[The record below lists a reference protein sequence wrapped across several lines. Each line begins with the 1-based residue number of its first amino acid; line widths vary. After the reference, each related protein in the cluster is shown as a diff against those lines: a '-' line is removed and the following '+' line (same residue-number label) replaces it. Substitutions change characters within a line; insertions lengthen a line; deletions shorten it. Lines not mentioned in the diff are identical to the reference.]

1 MSLPRPLT
9 CMLFAALAFS
19 AAHPGSLGAARKPA
33 GQGRVLVSRLD
44 GPVSPVSAGA
54 LASALARAEGGGY
67 EALVLEVDTPGGLE
81 TSMRDMVKALLAS
94 RVPVIAWVC
103 PSGGRAASAGVF
115 VVMACDVAAMAPGT
129 NIGAATPINMQGGM
143 DSTLA
148 RKVTND
154 AAAFARTIAAQR
166 SRNAAWAERAVREA
180 VAVDETEAVQLHI
193 VDFLAGS
200 LDDLLAKADGRSWVR
215 NGQSKVLHLRG
226 LPVDRI
232 EPGFRQR
239 VLALVADPNVAYI
252 LMMLGFYGLMFEL
265 QNPGSILPGVV
276 GGICLILAFL
286 AFSVLPI
293 NYAGLALIGLGIV
306 FFVAEIKV
314 ASHGV
319 LTVGG
324 VLALVLGSIVLFD
337 TRSTGLH
344 VSWSVI
350 TAAVLVT
357 TSFFLF
363 VVGAGLRAQRRR
375 VATGGAGLVGAHAV
389 SVEPLTPEGRVRLG
403 GEIWNAVA
411 DGAVDVGVE
420 VEITGVDGLRLRVR
434 APAKEARSC

>member
-1 MSLPRPLT
+1 M
-9 CMLFAALAFS
+9 AA
-19 AAHPGSLGAARKPA
+19 
-33 GQGRVLVSRLD
+33 
-44 GPVSPVSAGA
+44 
-54 LASALARAEGGGY
+54 
-67 EALVLEVDTPGGLE
+67 
-81 TSMRDMVKALLAS
+81 
-94 RVPVIAWVC
+94 
-103 PSGGRAASAGVF
+103 
-115 VVMACDVAAMAPGT
+115 DVAAMSPGT
-129 NIGAATPINMQGGM
+129 NIGAATPINLQGGM

-166 SRNAAWAERAVREA
+166 GRNAVWAERAVREA
-180 VAVDETEAVQLHI
+180 VAVDETEAVQMHI
-193 VDFLAGS
+193 VDFVAGS
-200 LDDLLAKADGRSWVR
+200 LEDLLAKADGRSWVR
-215 NGQSKVLHLRG
+215 SGQSHVLRVRG

-239 VLALVADPNVAYI
+239 LLALVADPNVAYI

-265 QNPGSILPGVV
+265 QSPGSVLPGVV

-293 NYAGLALIGLGIV
+293 NYAGLALIALGIL

-337 TRSTGLH
+337 TRAAGPHL
-344 VSWSVI
+344 SWGVI
-350 TAAVLVT
+350 AAAALATTA
-357 TSFFLF
+357 FFLT

-375 VATGGAGLVGAHAV
+375 VATGGQGLIGAHAV
-389 SVEPLTPEGRVRLG
+389 TVERLSPEGRVRLG

-411 DGAVDVGVE
+411 DHTVEVGVE
-420 VEITGVDGLRLRVR
+420 VEIAGVDGLRLRVR
-434 APAKEARSC
+434 APAKEAMS